1 MTSLEHKRHLAID
14 LLEQG
19 YSVQDVA
26 RITNKSGV
34 WVRKWRKRYQEQGRD
49 GLKEKSRAPHTRYGY
64 TDEIRQQVM
73 QMRKNLVANSKGVGA
88 LKYIGAP
95 AIRTELKRQGMTDFP
110 SVATIERILK
120 EAGLTGKQQEKP
132 PKIQYPH
139 LKPTQPH
146 TLMQVDIVPHFLR
159 GGQKIACFNA
169 IDVFSRYACGKS
181 YAQRRSVDAADF
193 LHYAWEANGLPTYTQ
208 LDNEGCFS
216 GGATHQYVLGK
227 VVRLALE
234 AGTEPIF
241 SPPYHPQS
249 NGFVERFHQEYDR
262 HVWQDTHLDGL
273 ETVNRYGEL
282 FFKQYVTS
290 GHHSKLAGQTPQ
302 EIHDKI
308 APNNMVKRLKSEKKN
323 RPLVS
328 GKIHFI
334 RHVHENQTIRVL
346 NVDWAVDAPANTGV
360 WATLSLRSD
369 GATLKIYDAAPD
381 CKQRACLAQHP
392 FPLQEK
398 VFPHPKLSQEAAK
411 AVKVEED
418 LTPKVATEARGL
430 KRKPIAD
437 EFFEAGVRLI
447 QKRLIH
453 ALELTNQ
460 FLE

>member
-1 MTSLEHKRHLAID
+1 MTSLEHKRHLAMD

-34 WVRKWRKRYQEQGRD
+34 WVRKWRKKYEEQGQD
-49 GLKEKSRAPHTRYGY
+49 GLKEKSRAPHTRHGY
-64 TDEIRQQVM
+64 RDEIRQEVV
-73 QMRKNLVANSKGVGA
+73 QMRKNLVANSQGVGA

-95 AIRTELKRQGMTDFP
+95 AIRTELKRQGMTDIP

-120 EAGLTGKQQEKP
+120 EAGLTGKQQQEKRS
-132 PKIQYPH
+132 KIQYPH
-139 LKPTQPH
+139 LKPTEPH

-169 IDVFSRYACGKS
+169 IDVVSRYACGKS
-181 YAQRRSVDAADF
+181 SAQRRSVDAVDF

-216 GGATHQYVLGK
+216 GGTTHQYVLGQ
-227 VVRLALE
+227 VVRFALE
-234 AGTEPIF
+234 AGTELIF

-262 HVWQDTHLDGL
+262 HVWQDTYLDGL

-308 APNNMVKRLKSEKKN
+308 APGNMVKTIEPEKKN

-334 RHVHENQTIRVL
+334 RDVDENQTIRVL
-346 NVDWAVDAPANTGV
+346 NVDWPVDAAANTGV
-360 WATLSLRSD
+360 WATLSLCCA
-369 GATLKIYDAAPD
+369 GATLAIYDAAPD
-381 CKQRACLAQHP
+381 RKQRTCLAQHP

-398 VFPHPKLSQEAAK
+398 VFPHPDLSQEATK
-411 AVKVEED
+411 AVEED
-418 LTPKVATEARGL
+418 VTPKVTAAASGL
-430 KRKPIAD
+430 KLRPIAD

>member
-1 MTSLEHKRHLAID
+1 MTSLEHKRQFAID

-19 YSVQDVA
+19 YSVKDVA
-26 RITNKSGV
+26 RMTNKSDV
-34 WVRKWRKRYQEQGRD
+34 WVRKWRKRYQEQGRE
-49 GLKEKSRAPHTRYGY
+49 GLKEKSRAPHTRHGY
-64 TDEIRQQVM
+64 TDDIRQQVI
-73 QMRKNLVANSKGVGA
+73 QMRKKLVANSKGVGA

-95 AIRTELKRQGMTDFP
+95 AIRTELKRQGMTALP

-120 EAGLTGKQQEKP
+120 KAGLTGIRQQEKP
-132 PKIQYPH
+132 SEIQYPH
-139 LKPTQPH
+139 LKPTNPH

-169 IDVFSRYACGKS
+169 IDVVSRYACGKS
-181 YAQRRSVDAADF
+181 YLQRRSVDAEDF
-193 LHYAWEANGLPTYTQ
+193 LRYAWETNGVPTYTQ

-234 AGTEPIF
+234 AGTELVF

-273 ETVNRYGEL
+273 ETVNRYSEL

-302 EIHDKI
+302 EIHHRI
-308 APNNMVKRLKSEKKN
+308 APGTIVQTLKSQKKK

-334 RHVHENQTIRVL
+334 RHVHQNQTVRIL

-360 WATLSLRSD
+360 WATLSLHSD
-369 GATLKIYDAAPD
+369 GATLAIYDAAPD
-381 CKQRACLAQHP
+381 CKQRNCLARHP
-392 FPLQEK
+392 FPLKEK
-398 VFPHPKLSQEAAK
+398 VFAHPELPKKAAK
-411 AVKVEED
+411 DVEED
-418 LTPKVATEARGL
+418 VTTLGVTEVRSL
-430 KRKPIAD
+430 KIKSLAD
-437 EFFEAGVRLI
+437 EFFEASVRLI